1 MTLSRSS
8 PHEIARGVRLL
19 SDALDLYLQYAL
31 RGMVINRTGQ
41 RGGNTMR
48 VSFIGLGKMG
58 FPMAAN
64 LLAAGHRVAVYNR
77 TKGRAD
83 ELAARGAI
91 VADTLQDCH
100 DSPVVITMLSGDEAY
115 EDLLLSNSNFVS
127 ALLPKTIHLCMST
140 ISVALSEKLAE
151 VHAKADQIYVAAP
164 VFGRPE
170 AATARRLLIVAAGP
184 KNGIES
190 CSPLFEALA
199 RKTFV
204 LGSTAAHAHSLK
216 LASNFLLFAMIESLG
231 EAVAFARK
239 SGLDPNE
246 FVNIIT
252 ETVFDSGAYRVM
264 GPMIAR
270 AKYEPVA
277 FPLSMVLKDVGL
289 MLLAAEHAAVPM
301 PFANVMRDQLS
312 SAIARGYQNFD
323 ETALS
328 RIAAENAGLTV

>member
-1 MTLSRSS
+1 MK
-8 PHEIARGVRLL
+8 
-19 SDALDLYLQYAL
+19 
-31 RGMVINRTGQ
+31 
-41 RGGNTMR
+41 

-64 LLAAGHRVAVYNR
+64 LLAAGHRVTVYNR
-77 TKGRAD
+77 TKSKAD
-83 ELAARGAI
+83 ELATRGAI
-91 VADTLQDCH
+91 VVDAPEECD
-100 DSPVVITMLSGDEAY
+100 DSSVLITMLSDDHALE
-115 EDLLLSNSNFVS
+115 ELLLSNNKFVD

-140 ISVALSEKLAE
+140 ISVALSERLAQ
-151 VHAKADQIYVAAP
+151 VHAAAGQIYVAAP

-170 AATARRLLIVAAGP
+170 AAASRSLRIVAAGP
-184 KNGIES
+184 KNGIDS

-204 LGSTAAHAHSLK
+204 LGSTAPHAHALK
-216 LASNFLLFAMIESLG
+216 LGSNFLLFAMIESLG

-252 ETVFDSGAYRVM
+252 ETVFDSGAYRVF
-264 GPMIAR
+264 GPMIAQAR
-270 AKYEPVA
+270 YEPVA
-277 FPLSMVLKDVGL
+277 FPLSLVLKDVGL

-312 SAIARGYQNFD
+312 SAIARGYQDLD
-323 ETALS
+323 ETALA
-328 RIAAENAGLTV
+328 RIAAENAGLTS

>member
-1 MTLSRSS
+1 MK
-8 PHEIARGVRLL
+8 
-19 SDALDLYLQYAL
+19 
-31 RGMVINRTGQ
+31 
-41 RGGNTMR
+41 

-64 LLAAGHRVAVYNR
+64 LLAAGHRVTVYNR
-77 TKGRAD
+77 TKSRAD

-91 VADTLQDCH
+91 VANTPEDCH
-100 DSPVVITMLSGDEAY
+100 DSAVVITMLSDDKAY
-115 EDLLLSNSNFVS
+115 EELLLSNNKFVD

-140 ISVALSEKLAE
+140 ISVALSERLAQ
-151 VHAKADQIYVAAP
+151 VHAAAGQIYVAAP

-170 AATARRLLIVAAGP
+170 AAASRTLRIVAAGP
-184 KNGIES
+184 KNGIDS

-204 LGSTAAHAHSLK
+204 LGSTAPHAHALK
-216 LASNFLLFAMIESLG
+216 LGSNFLLFAMIESLG

-252 ETVFDSGAYRVM
+252 ETVFDSGAYRVF
-264 GPMIAR
+264 GPMIAQAR
-270 AKYEPVA
+270 YEPVA
-277 FPLSMVLKDVGL
+277 FPLSLVLKDVGL

-312 SAIARGYQNFD
+312 SAIARGYQDLD
-323 ETALS
+323 ETALA
-328 RIAAENAGLTV
+328 RIAAENAGLTS